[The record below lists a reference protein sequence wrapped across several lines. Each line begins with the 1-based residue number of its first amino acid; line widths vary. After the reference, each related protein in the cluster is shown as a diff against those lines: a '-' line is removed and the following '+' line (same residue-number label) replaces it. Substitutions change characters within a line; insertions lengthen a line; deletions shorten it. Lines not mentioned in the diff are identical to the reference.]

1 MTRGGLFHAIG
12 TIHRSPRCETLRE
25 TGNFSREAI
34 CSLINHLT
42 MFIFIAAMK
51 RYLIILFTFFSL
63 FSRVCGQSRHAI
75 IDSLVKYGV
84 ITAKERP
91 TLQREFK
98 YAAGQASDHVAI
110 LAGLE
115 NIMMQK
121 KFHLDPHKTGIMF
134 SYGDGHLNEKSQDS
148 INTTLRVLLEKIK
161 KAGLLTDRV
170 YTYTLKGI
178 DSSQYVVELQMIG
191 TLTEMSSRLEW
202 LAPNKLLPVVQDLHK
217 NGIISDSSFMRLEND
232 IRNGK
237 IESASQLND
246 YCEMSRAF
254 DLAKYPENQD
264 VWLEQIHRDIA
275 SILPG
280 LNFTNFS
287 YTAIPDTSFSLPGVR
302 FKVSLVCNGQIYK
315 YTSIA
320 FNNFKNRQGK
330 ISPKD
335 IVIEDFYRIFNKIL
349 TDQHSPLRLHSVM
362 FSPGSSTDDHFRHF
376 ALIAL
381 TERQAEVFMKE
392 PNFSYMSV
400 SMDGYD
406 PRLTSAKIDSTIV
419 EWRKID
425 LFAHLSNAQI
435 SKAIDDAE
443 ADDIYSINKLLVN
456 FPGVIYPLDS
466 SMMSPHYPY
475 VNLLS
480 HLAQI
485 THGAFAPT
493 RISQRKIK
501 GGIKLQYLSKGK
513 NHSHMFHTAY
523 GWFDAGFPAFMKGLS
538 DENGL
543 SGKFYQL
550 RYTNEVIY
558 LTKQQ
563 YDYAVTHN
571 LLDLGGQ

>member
-1 MTRGGLFHAIG
+1 
-12 TIHRSPRCETLRE
+12 
-25 TGNFSREAI
+25 
-34 CSLINHLT
+34 

-51 RYLIILFTFFSL
+51 RYLIILFIFCCL
-63 FSRVCGQSRHAI
+63 FSGVCGQSRKAT

-84 ITAKERP
+84 ITAKQRP
-91 TLQREFK
+91 VLQREFK
-98 YAAGQASDHVAI
+98 YAVGHVSDRVAI
-110 LAGLE
+110 LAGLQ
-115 NIMMQK
+115 NIRMQK
-121 KFHLDPHKTGIMF
+121 IFHLDPHKTGIML
-134 SYGDGHLNEKSQDS
+134 SYGEGHFNKKSQDS
-148 INTTLRVLLEKIK
+148 INTTLRILLEKIK

-170 YTYTLKGI
+170 YSYTLKGI
-178 DSSQYVVELQMIG
+178 DSSRYVAELQMIG
-191 TLTEMSSRLEW
+191 ALTEMSSRLEW

-246 YCEMSRAF
+246 YCELGRAF
-254 DLAKYPENQD
+254 DLSKYPENPD

-287 YTAIPDTSFSLPGVR
+287 YTTIPDTSFSLPGAR

-315 YTSIA
+315 HTSLA
-320 FNNFKNRQGK
+320 FNNFKNRSGK

-335 IVIEDFYRIFNKIL
+335 IFIEDFYRIFNKTL
-349 TDQHSPLRLHSVM
+349 TDQHSPLRLHSIM
-362 FSPGSSTDDHFRHF
+362 FSPGSTTDDHFRHF

-381 TERQAEVFMKE
+381 TKEQAEVFMKE
-392 PNFSYMSV
+392 PNFSYMFV

-406 PRLTSAKIDSTIV
+406 TTLTSAKIDSTIA
-419 EWRKID
+419 EWRKIG
-425 LFAHLSNAQI
+425 LFAHLSNAEI
-435 SKAIDDAE
+435 SKAIDNAE
-443 ADDIYSINKLLVN
+443 ADDPFSIDKLLAN

-480 HLAQI
+480 HLAKI

-501 GGIKLQYLSKGK
+501 GGVKLQYLSNGK
-513 NHSHMFHTAY
+513 IHSHMFHTAN
-523 GWFDAGFPAFMKGLS
+523 GWFDAGFPAFMKGLGE
-538 DENGL
+538 ENSL
-543 SGKFYQL
+543 PGKFYQL
-550 RYTNEVIY
+550 KYTNDVIY

-563 YDYAVTHN
+563 HDYTVTHN
-571 LLDLGGQ
+571 LLVLGMQ